1 MGGNMNRLA
10 SEKSAYLRH
19 AADQKIDW
27 YPWSDEPFERARR
40 EDKPVFLSTGAV
52 WCHWC
57 HVMAKES
64 FNDEEVVRL
73 LNEYYICI
81 KLDRDERPDID
92 RRYQQA
98 VAAMGNGSGWPLS
111 VFLTPERKPFFG
123 GTYFPPEDSHG
134 RPGFRKVLWSVSDFY
149 RDKRGEVEEY
159 AKNLL
164 GYLRPG
170 PGESGAVEKS
180 LIEKAEAQILSD
192 FDLQNGGFGA
202 SPKFP
207 MSGAIEFLLNRY
219 FLGGNETAGFA
230 VRKTLEAMAKG
241 GFHDQIGGGFHRYS
255 VDEAW
260 IVPHFE
266 KMADDNA
273 WLLRNYVNAWSVFD
287 VEYFRNV
294 AQGIISFV
302 REVLSDPEGG
312 FYASQDADVT
322 PDDEGGYF
330 TWTEE
335 AFRNPLTPEEY
346 EVLSLYLLHERGAM
360 HHDPGKRVLFV
371 SLEPEEVV
379 KRTGMNAEKVHD
391 LIDSGRKKLLAE
403 RRKRETPFI
412 DKTMYTSLNGML
424 ITSFLCAFSAFGGK
438 DVREFAL
445 RSLDRVLKIRLKGDV
460 FYHSDGVKAMLDDY
474 IYLVEALLAA
484 YEVTAE
490 VMYLG
495 KAEEVMGVCFAEFWD
510 DDSGG
515 FFDTEDEI
523 LGGRLKTVEDVPQPS
538 ANATGI
544 LQLLKLSA
552 MTGKDDYLDRAE
564 KAVRSFSGRARDLG
578 IHAGHYFSSMNASF
592 HLLRLAV
599 EASPESE
606 LAKTALS
613 FFSPFKSIVYAED
626 SGRVTPC
633 LNGVCYEPV
642 SDPVDLKSFLRHS

>member
-1 MGGNMNRLA
+1 MNRLA
-10 SEKSAYLRH
+10 SEKSSYLRH
-19 AADQKIDW
+19 AADQQIEW
-27 YPWSDEPFERARR
+27 YPWSDEPFERARK

-64 FNDEEVVRL
+64 FYDEEVVRL
-73 LNEYYICI
+73 LNDYYICI

-111 VFLTPERKPFFG
+111 VFLTPDRKPFFG
-123 GTYFPPEDSHG
+123 GTYFPPVDSHG
-134 RPGFRKVLWSVSDFY
+134 RPGFGKVLKSVSDFY

-159 AKNLL
+159 ARNLVD
-164 GYLRPG
+164 YLRP
-170 PGESGAVEKS
+170 EAAKSGAVEKG
-180 LIEKAEAQILSD
+180 LIEKAEAQILAD
-192 FDLQNGGFGA
+192 FDPQNGGFGA

-219 FLGGNETAGFA
+219 FLTGNETAGFA

-241 GFHDQIGGGFHRYS
+241 GFHDQIGRGFHRYS
-255 VDEAW
+255 VDESW

-273 WLLRNYVNAWSVFD
+273 WLLRNYVNGWSVFD

-294 AQGIISFV
+294 AEGIISFV

-346 EVLSLYLLHERGAM
+346 EVLSLHLLHERGAM
-360 HHDPGKRVLFV
+360 HHDPAKRVLFV
-371 SLEPEEVV
+371 SLEPEEIA
-379 KRTGMNAEKVHD
+379 KRTGMNVSKVQK

-403 RRKRETPFI
+403 RTKRETPFI
-412 DKTMYTSLNGML
+412 DRTMYTSLNGML
-424 ITSFLCAFSAFGGK
+424 ITSFLCAFMAFGEE
-438 DVREFAL
+438 DVRDFAL
-445 RSLDRVLKIRLKGDV
+445 KSLDRVLQMRHKGGV
-460 FYHSDGVKAMLDDY
+460 LFHSEGVKAMLEDFV
-474 IYLVEALLAA
+474 YLVEALLAA

-490 VMYLG
+490 VTYLR
-495 KAEEVMGVCFAEFWD
+495 KAEEVMGVCIAQFWD
-510 DDSGG
+510 NDSGG

-538 ANATGI
+538 ANATAI

-552 MTGKDDYLDRAE
+552 ITGKDDYLDRAE
-564 KAVRSFSGRARDLG
+564 RAVRSFSGKAHDLG
-578 IHAGHYFSSMNASF
+578 IHSGHYFSALNGSF

-599 EASPESE
+599 ETSPGSE
-606 LAKTALS
+606 LAKMAVS
-613 FFSPFKSIVYAED
+613 FFSPFKSIEYAED
-626 SGRVTPC
+626 KGRVTPC
-633 LNGVCYEPV
+633 LNSVCYEPI
-642 SDPVDLKSFLRHS
+642 SDPAKLKSFLRKPA

>member
-1 MGGNMNRLA
+1 MNIMNRLA

-19 AADQKIDW
+19 AADQQIDW
-27 YPWSDEPFERARR
+27 YPWSDEPFERARK

-64 FNDEEVVRL
+64 FSDGEVVRL
-73 LNEYYICI
+73 LNEYYISI

-111 VFLTPERKPFFG
+111 VFLTPEKKPFFG

-134 RPGFRKVLWSVSDFY
+134 RPGFRKVLKSVSDFY
-149 RDKRGEVEEY
+149 RNKRGEVEEY
-159 AKNLL
+159 ARNLVD
-164 GYLRPG
+164 YLRPE
-170 PGESGAVEKS
+170 PGKSGAVERA
-180 LIEKAEAQILSD
+180 LIEKAEARILSD
-192 FDLQNGGFGA
+192 FDPQNGGFGA

-219 FLGGNETAGFA
+219 FLTGNETAGFA

-255 VDEAW
+255 VDESW

-287 VEYFRNV
+287 VEYFRGV
-294 AQGIISFV
+294 AAGIISFV
-302 REVLSDPEGG
+302 MEVLSDPEGG

-322 PDDEGGYF
+322 PDDEGGHF

-346 EVLSLYLLHERGAM
+346 EILSLHLLDERGVM
-360 HHDPGKRVLFV
+360 HHDPTKNVLFI
-371 SLEPEEVV
+371 SLEPEEIA
-379 KRTGMNAEKVHD
+379 KRTGMTAKKVQE
-391 LIDSGRKKLLAE
+391 LIHSGREKLLAE

-424 ITSFLCAFSAFGGK
+424 ITSFLCAFRAFGEE
-438 DVREFAL
+438 DLRDFAL
-445 RSLDRVLKIRLKGDV
+445 KSLDRTLKMRLKGDV
-460 FYHSDGVKAMLDDY
+460 LFHSEGVRAMLDDFV
-474 IYLVEALLAA
+474 YLVEALLAA

-490 VMYLG
+490 VTYLG
-495 KAEEVMGVCFAEFWD
+495 KAEEVMGACLAEFWD

-552 MTGKDDYLDRAE
+552 ITGKDDYLDRAE
-564 KAVRSFSGRARDLG
+564 KAVRSFSGKARDLG
-578 IHAGHYFSSMNASF
+578 IHAGHYFSALNASF
-592 HLLRLAV
+592 HLLRLTV
-599 EASPESE
+599 EASLESK
-606 LAKTALS
+606 LAKKALS
-613 FFSPFKSIVYAED
+613 FFSPFKSVVYSED

-633 LNGVCYEPV
+633 LNGVCYEPI
-642 SDPVDLKSFLRHS
+642 SDPVELEAFLRQPS

>member
-1 MGGNMNRLA
+1 MNRLA

-19 AADQKIDW
+19 AADQQIDW
-27 YPWSDEPFERARR
+27 YPWSDEPFERALR

-64 FNDEEVVRL
+64 FYDEEVARL
-73 LNEYYICI
+73 LNEYFICI

-111 VFLTPERKPFFG
+111 VFLTPDRKPFFG
-123 GTYFPPEDSHG
+123 GTYFPPEESHG
-134 RPGFRKVLWSVSDFY
+134 RPGFRKVLRSVSDFY

-159 AKNLL
+159 AKNLVD
-164 GYLRPG
+164 YLRPE
-170 PGESGAVEKS
+170 PGESGAVEKG
-180 LIEKAEAQILSD
+180 LIEKAEAQILSE
-192 FDLQNGGFGA
+192 FDPQNGGFGA

-207 MSGAIEFLLNRY
+207 MSGVIEFLLNRY
-219 FLGGNETAGFA
+219 FLDGNEMAGLT
-230 VRKTLEAMAKG
+230 VRKTLEAMARG

-260 IVPHFE
+260 IIPHFE

-273 WLLRNYVNAWSVFD
+273 WLLRNYVNAWSVFE
-287 VEYFRNV
+287 VEYFRAV
-294 AQGIISFV
+294 AVEILSFV

-330 TWTEE
+330 TWTVE
-335 AFRNPLTPEEY
+335 AFRKPLTPEEY
-346 EVLSLYLLHERGAM
+346 EVLSLHLLNERGAM
-360 HHDPGKRVLFV
+360 HHAPGKRVLFV
-371 SLEPEEVV
+371 AMEPEEVS
-379 KRTGMNAEKVHD
+379 KRTGVDIEKVRE
-391 LIDSGRKKLLAE
+391 LIDSGRKKLLEE

-424 ITSFLCAFSAFGGK
+424 ITSFLCAFRAFG
-438 DVREFAL
+438 DRDIRDFAL
-445 RSLDRVLKIRLKGDV
+445 KSLDRILKIRLKGDV
-460 FYHSDGVKAMLDDY
+460 LFHSEGVKAVLDDY

-484 YEVTAE
+484 YEVTADA
-490 VMYLG
+490 VYLG
-495 KAEEVMGVCFAEFWD
+495 KAEDVMGVSLDKFWD
-510 DDSGG
+510 EGGGG
-515 FFDTEDEI
+515 FFDTEDAI
-523 LGGRLKTVEDVPQPS
+523 LGGRLKTVEDMPQPS
-538 ANATGI
+538 GNAAGI

-552 MTGKDDYLDRAE
+552 ITGKDDYLDRAE
-564 KAVRSFSGRARDLG
+564 KAVKAFSVKTGDMG
-578 IHAGHYFSSMNASF
+578 VHAGSFFSALNASF

-613 FFSPFKSIVYAED
+613 FFSPFKSIVYVED
-626 SGRVTPC
+626 RGRVTPC

-642 SDPVDLKSFLRHS
+642 SNPVELKSFLRQPS

>member
-1 MGGNMNRLA
+1 MNRLA
-10 SEKSAYLRH
+10 SEKSSYLKH
-19 AADQKIDW
+19 AADQEIDW
-27 YPWSDEPFERARR
+27 YSWSDEPFERARR

-64 FNDEEVVRL
+64 FYDKEVAGF
-73 LNEYYICI
+73 LNEHFICI

-111 VFLTPERKPFFG
+111 VFLTPDRKPFFG
-123 GTYFPPEDSHG
+123 GTYFPPDDSHG
-134 RPGFRKVLWSVSDFY
+134 RPGFRKVLKSVSDFY

-159 AKNLL
+159 AGNLVD
-164 GYLRPG
+164 YLKPE
-170 PGESGAVEKS
+170 PEQSGTMEKS
-180 LIEKAEAQILSD
+180 LIEKAEAQILLE
-192 FDLQNGGFGA
+192 FDAQNGGFGSA
-202 SPKFP
+202 PKFP
-207 MSGAIEFLLNRY
+207 MSGALEFLLNRY

-255 VDEAW
+255 VDAAW

-273 WLLRNYVNAWSVFD
+273 WLLRNYVNAWSVFGD
-287 VEYFRNV
+287 EYFRKV
-294 AQGIISFV
+294 AEGIISFIM
-302 REVLSDPEGG
+302 EVLSDPEGG

-335 AFRNPLTPEEY
+335 AFRNHLTPEEV
-346 EVLSLYLLHERGAM
+346 EVLSLHLLHERGTM
-360 HHDPGKRVLFV
+360 HHDPGKRVLFIAM
-371 SLEPEEVV
+371 EPEEIA
-379 KRTGMNAEKVHD
+379 KRTGMYIKKVHE
-391 LIDSGRKKLLAE
+391 LIESGRKKLFAE
-403 RRKRETPFI
+403 REEREAPFI
-412 DKTMYTSLNGML
+412 DKTLYTSLNGML
-424 ITSFLCAFSAFGGK
+424 ITSFLCAFRAFGDRG
-438 DVREFAL
+438 VRDFAL
-445 RSLDRVLKIRLKGDV
+445 RSLDRILKIRLDGDRL
-460 FYHSDGVKAMLDDY
+460 FHCEGVKGVLDDY

-484 YEVTAE
+484 YEATADAR
-490 VMYLG
+490 YLR
-495 KAEEVMGVCFAEFWD
+495 KAEEVMGVCIGRFWD
-510 DDSGG
+510 GDAGG

-538 ANATGI
+538 GNAAGI
-544 LQLLKLSA
+544 FQLLKLSA
-552 MTGKDDYLDRAE
+552 ITGNDDYLDRAE
-564 KAVRSFSGRARDLG
+564 QAAKVFSEKTRDMNV
-578 IHAGHYFSSMNASF
+578 HAGSFFSSMNACF

-599 EASPESE
+599 EVPPESE

-613 FFSPFKSIVYAED
+613 FFSPFKHIVYAGHG
-626 SGRVTPC
+626 GRVTPC

-642 SDPVDLKSFLRHS
+642 SDAAKLRDFLRRPS